1 MAKNKKEKKEAKGD
15 ARDLKSENNRLR
27 IENELLR
34 ELLQLNSI
42 DNMSGKKGRKVP
54 RYARE
59 ID

>member
-1 MAKNKKEKKEAKGD
+1 MAKNKKEAKVHT
-15 ARDLKSENNRLR
+15 RNVKNENDRLR

-34 ELLQLNSI
+34 ELLQLNSL
-42 DNMSGKKGRKVP
+42 DNVPGKKGRKVR

>member
-1 MAKNKKEKKEAKGD
+1 MAKNKKEKKETKGNTS
-15 ARDLKSENNRLR
+15 DLKSENNRLR

-42 DNMSGKKGRKVP
+42 DNMPGKKGRKIR

>member
-27 IENELLR
+27 I
-34 ELLQLNSI
+34 